1 MNTFREFIVFREL
14 YMRNLLHSI
23 MLEIIVGNAVIKTT
37 IRRRCDCLAS
47 SAPFTNIQIY
57 LLTYL
62 LTYDSTPIRLQFDHT
77 TTIRRHSL
85 RP

>member
-1 MNTFREFIVFREL
+1 
-14 YMRNLLHSI
+14 

-62 LTYDSTPIRLQFDHT
+62 LTIRLPFDCNST
-77 TTIRRHSL
+77 TLQPFDDILYDRRHHGL
-85 RP
+85 NK